1 MERRGKKKECGMGWW
16 EGYFLFGK
24 GEVWGFSGG
33 SVVKDP
39 PANVGETGDPWVW
52 KIPCRR
58 KWQPTPVFLPGRIS
72 QTEKP
77 GRLQS
82 WDCKESD
89 TTEHAHTRKGEVL
102 FPIESPLLHGISRLG
117 DLMPS

>member
-72 QTEKP
+72 
-77 GRLQS
+77 
-82 WDCKESD
+82 
-89 TTEHAHTRKGEVL
+89 
-102 FPIESPLLHGISRLG
+102 
-117 DLMPS
+117 